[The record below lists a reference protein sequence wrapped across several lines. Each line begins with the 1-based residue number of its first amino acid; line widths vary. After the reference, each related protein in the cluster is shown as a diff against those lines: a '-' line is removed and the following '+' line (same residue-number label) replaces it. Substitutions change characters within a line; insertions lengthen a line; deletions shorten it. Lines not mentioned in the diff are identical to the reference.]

1 MQPAL
6 AFEEAYPGKVYIKS
20 DCIEAINNHIELLQ
34 PPEAFIT
41 GKPQTDEVSGVFH
54 RLKYRKINDKNGE
67 MLNGKIV
74 ALLFLSVRFFL

>member
-1 MQPAL
+1 MDIPTTVGVTSTQPAL

-20 DCIEAINNHIELLQ
+20 DCIEAINNHIKLLQ

-54 RLKYRKINDKNGE
+54 RLKYRKT
-67 MLNGKIV
+67 
-74 ALLFLSVRFFL
+74 